1 MSSVRMLLCFAIV
14 ALSTSIGL
22 GQSQASSNAVGY
34 LTAVSDQC
42 QQTIDVYDDAD
53 SACNH
58 FAARGEIHSA
68 NSSPTPPMDEI
79 SASVDCFGI
88 TCITAHFK
96 ATGNNWGGW
105 YFMNGVL
112 GSTDRQPIPNWG
124 TLANA
129 GYDLSGATSLQFWA
143 RGQTGKE
150 VIEFFAFGVGR
161 DADSGNPTAP
171 YPDSAHKV
179 SAGLKTL
186 STSWTQYTIPL
197 TGLDLQ
203 YVLGGFGWVAAA
215 ANQANTQQSITF
227 YLDNIQFVKAR
238 PADPR
243 FMVSYETIKSGNAF
257 DAVERNASFVYDN
270 AVALIALI
278 GAGDLD
284 RARAIADAM
293 LYAQA
298 NDRFFTDGRVRNAY
312 QGGDLILPPG
322 WLPNNKAGTVRM
334 PGWYDA
340 GRTQWFEDESQV
352 STNTGNVAWT
362 MLALLDFYETTHEQK
377 YLTAVDKLGSW
388 VINNTW
394 DKRGKGGFTGGFD
407 GWENGAVAGSSGV
420 CASGE
425 FLHGQC
431 KRLYKSSE
439 HNIDLYSCFSRL
451 YLIESS
457 PRWLQ
462 AAQHAKAF
470 FLTMWDKDEGKFW
483 TGTEEDGVTTST
495 GVIPVDI
502 QAWSIEALGGEAGP
516 YLRALNYVETH
527 HKTSLGYGF
536 KQDGGNTQCGDKT
549 WFEGT
554 AQVAEAYL
562 LSGNSAKWK
571 SILYDIHHAQFKTG
585 AVPATDGSCLNTGF
599 NLDDNQPWLY
609 YHRAHVGAT
618 AWLSLAES
626 GINPFRSDLYSPQP
640 PAFTPQ
646 PGIFPKA
653 QMIAMTAPVG
663 NIYYTLDGTT
673 PNTSSALYTAP
684 IPVSVSL
691 TIKAIAITAQGAK
704 SPVVSA
710 LYVIEPP
717 AATPLFSIGGG
728 EYATP
733 LKLIITDSTP
743 GAILY
748 YTTDGTTP
756 TVNSMQYSGPLMI
769 SSTETVRAI
778 AKSAHT
784 MQSAIAS
791 ATYTINTTPG
801 NHLIFTAG
809 PAAYIEQGGSAGNIV
824 VSVVDGSGQI
834 IASSADMITL
844 RGRGPANS
852 SVSCVKTAS
861 AGVVSFGRTCSPVLS
876 ATGTYTYAA
885 TSGGPAGAA
894 ATSLVLPN
902 AYHFPATAVGASSN
916 ILTAT
921 LAFGSQTALGSI
933 KVVTQGT
940 EGLDF
945 KQAATNAG
953 SCRVGKTYSI
963 GQSCTV
969 NIVFS
974 PTGAGVRLGAVMLS
988 DSSATPNLLVS
999 AFLSGTGEAALM
1011 RFSATQTVV
1020 GSGVSLAD
1028 GVAVDAAGNVY
1039 IVDNYTPISHVI
1051 KVAAGGGPQT
1061 IVGTGLIRP
1070 TDVAVDGAGN
1080 VYIAQDGTL
1089 IKVAAGGGT
1098 ETSIGTEV
1106 ESSSGVAV
1114 DGKGNV
1120 YIADYP
1126 NNRVVKVPSDG
1137 EAHTVLGSGL
1147 IWPTGVAVDTTGN
1160 VYIADWGNGRIV
1172 KIAANSG
1179 IQTTLYDGG
1188 FLASSPYRVAVDGA
1202 GNVYFT
1208 DTLTHRVL
1216 QILADGEVEPTLFT
1230 GVPSPAGITLDGS
1243 GNMYVTDGTPESST
1257 PVVKLVQAQVP
1268 TTVNLGNATVGG
1280 TSAKASL
1287 SFTNIGNVALTLNV
1301 AATPAQ
1307 YSESNTCGNSVT
1319 INSSCTLNLS
1329 FAPTTGTHSP
1339 GMTVPGTL
1347 VLTDNSLS
1355 PAQSIG
1361 LTAQAIEVSAS
1372 TPGFSPKSGTYTGM
1386 QSVTITDS
1394 TAGATIYY
1402 TTDGT
1407 TPTTSSTVYSQPI
1420 IVQTSETLK
1429 AMAVAP
1435 GYLSSRVASAS
1446 YNIVGT
1452 QPSVTL
1458 NAPAA
1463 GATQISGHAYNV
1475 DPNTTKVVIYALTN
1489 EFYVQPLIDAPYTN
1503 INSDGSWSSSTNGWD
1518 SLVVILVNP
1527 STYTPAP
1534 TKITNP
1540 AFDPGVLAWTEYPS
1554 TPASVSF
1561 GGRNW
1566 GIKVTGNVAGH
1577 QFDPGP
1583 NYWSN
1588 DPSVVHVADDGL
1600 HLKNTEISGRWQSGE
1615 VYLLQSLGY
1624 GTYTVQVSS
1633 YLDQLDL
1640 NTVAAPLFIY
1650 AAPGQELDNEYSG
1663 SGGLIPGPNSA
1674 QFVVQP
1680 YTTPGNLV
1688 RYVQP
1693 HTAQFTSQMEWRAD
1707 HVTFTTWNGWST
1719 TPSAGDVISQWTY
1732 TGGNIPSPGQERV
1745 HINLWLNNG
1754 SAPVKGTGDE
1764 MIIRSFA
1771 FQP

>member
-1 MSSVRMLLCFAIV
+1 MLVNAQ
-14 ALSTSIGL
+14 TSQL
-22 GQSQASSNAVGY
+22 TPATHYLQQASDRY
-34 LTAVSDQC
+34 
-42 QQTIDVYDDAD
+42 QQTIDVYTDAD
-53 SACNH
+53 AAGNH
-58 FAARGEIHSA
+58 FAARGEIHST
-68 NSSPTPPMDEI
+68 NSVPTPTMDEI
-79 SASVDCFGI
+79 SSLAQCFGI

-124 TLANA
+124 TLANV

-143 RGQTGKE
+143 KGQTGKE
-150 VIEFFAFGVGR
+150 VVEFFAFGVGR
-161 DADSGNPTAP
+161 DADSGAPIAP

-203 YVLGGFGWVAAA
+203 YVLGGFGWVASA

-238 PADPR
+238 PLDPR
-243 FMVSYETIKSGNAF
+243 FLVSYETIKSGNAF
-257 DAVERNASFVYDN
+257 DAVERNAGFVYDN

-284 RARAIADAM
+284 RARTIADSI

-298 NDRFFTDGRVRNAY
+298 NDRFFADGRVRNAY
-312 QGGDLILPPG
+312 QGGDLVLPPG
-322 WLPNNKAGTVRM
+322 WLPNNKVGTVRM

-352 STNTGNVAWT
+352 STNTGNVAWA

-377 YLTAVDKLGSW
+377 YLTAVDKLGNW

-394 DKRGKGGFTGGFD
+394 DNRGKGGFAGGFD

-431 KRLYKSSE
+431 RRLYKSSE

-462 AAQHAKAF
+462 AAQHAKTF
-470 FLTMWDKDEGKFW
+470 FLSMWDKDEGKFW
-483 TGTEEDGVTTST
+483 TGTGEDGVTTST
-495 GVIPVDI
+495 DVIPVDI

-516 YLRALNYVETH
+516 YLRALNYAETH
-527 HKTSLGYGF
+527 HKTTLGYGF

-571 SILYDIHHAQFKTG
+571 SILYDIHFAQFKTG

-640 PAFTPQ
+640 PAFTPP
-646 PGIFPKA
+646 PGVFAKA
-653 QMIAMTAPVG
+653 QMIAITAPAG

-673 PNTSSALYTAP
+673 PNASSVLYTAP

-704 SPVVSA
+704 SPVVLA
-710 LYVIEPP
+710 PYVIEPP
-717 AATPLFSIGGG
+717 AAMPLFSIGGG
-728 EYATP
+728 KYATP
-733 LKLIITDSTP
+733 QKLTITDSTP

-756 TVNSMQYSGPLMI
+756 TTSSMQYSGSLMI
-769 SSTETVRAI
+769 SSSETIRAI
-778 AKSAHT
+778 AKSIHT
-784 MQSAIAS
+784 MQSAVVS
-791 ATYTINTTPG
+791 AAYTISSTPG
-801 NHLIFTAG
+801 NHLVFAAG
-809 PAAYIEQGGSAGNIV
+809 PSEYVEQGGNAGDIV
-824 VSVVDGSGQI
+824 VSVVDSSGQI
-834 IASSADMITL
+834 VTSSADMVRL
-844 RGRGPANS
+844 RGAGPANS
-852 SVSCVKTAS
+852 GVSCTKSAS
-861 AGVVSFGRTCSPVLS
+861 AGVASFGRSCSPVLS

-885 TSGGPAGAA
+885 TSSSPAGTT
-894 ATSLVLPN
+894 ATSFVLSN
-902 AYHFPATAVGASSN
+902 AYHFPATVVGASSN
-916 ILTAT
+916 VLSTT
-921 LAFGSQTALGSI
+921 LAFSSQATLGSI
-933 KVVTQGT
+933 RVVTQGSA
-940 EGLDF
+940 GLDF
-945 KQAATNAG
+945 QQATANPG
-953 SCRVGKTYSI
+953 SCRVGKTYNI
-963 GQSCTV
+963 GQICSV
-969 NIVFS
+969 NVVFA
-974 PTGAGVRLGAVMLS
+974 PKGAGVRMGAVTLFDNAS
-988 DSSATPNLLVS
+988 KPNLLVS
-999 AFLSGTGEAALM
+999 AFLSGTGNAGLL
-1011 RFSATQTVV
+1011 RFSSIQ
-1020 GSGVSLAD
+1020 SS
-1028 GVAVDAAGNVY
+1028 
-1039 IVDNYTPISHVI
+1039 
-1051 KVAAGGGPQT
+1051 
-1061 IVGTGLIRP
+1061 VGTGLVRPWAVAANAAGDVYVADYDNGSVVEVPSDGSDQKMVVSGLNAPTGVAIDGAGNLYIADPGNNRVVKVLANGIKTTIGSGFSSPYGIAVGETGNLYVADTNNNRVVEIRADGGSP
-1070 TDVAVDGAGN
+1070 MAIGTGLSVPYGVAVDGAGN
-1080 VYIAQDGTL
+1080 VYITNASYQD
-1089 IKVAAGGGT
+1089 
-1098 ETSIGTEV
+1098 E
-1106 ESSSGVAV
+1106 
-1114 DGKGNV
+1114 
-1120 YIADYP
+1120 
-1126 NNRVVKVPSDG
+1126 RVVKVS
-1137 EAHTVLGSGL
+1137 
-1147 IWPTGVAVDTTGN
+1147 
-1160 VYIADWGNGRIV
+1160 
-1172 KIAANSG
+1172 ANG
-1179 IQTTLYDGG
+1179 IQTTIATG
-1188 FLASSPYRVAVDGA
+1188 LADPKGVAVDGA
-1202 GNVYFT
+1202 GNVFIANYGNSN
-1208 DTLTHRVL
+1208 
-1216 QILADGEVEPTLFT
+1216 IVEI
-1230 GVPSPAGITLDGS
+1230 PAGNGAQVTMDIAVGAPSGIAVDGV
-1243 GNMYVTDGTPESST
+1243 GDIYVADFGENR
-1257 PVVKLVQAQVP
+1257 VVKVNQVQLP

-1287 SFTNIGNVALTLNV
+1287 SFTNIGNVALTLNA

-1307 YSESNTCGNSVT
+1307 YSESNTCGNSVA
-1319 INSSCTLNLS
+1319 INSSCTLNLNFS
-1329 FAPTTGTHSP
+1329 PTTGTQLP
-1339 GMTVPGTL
+1339 GTTVPGTL
-1347 VLTDNSLS
+1347 VLTDNSLN
-1355 PAQSIG
+1355 PKQTIAM
-1361 LTAQAIEVSAS
+1361 TAQAIEVPAAI
-1372 TPGFSPKSGTYTGM
+1372 PVFNPNGGTYTGM
-1386 QSVTITDS
+1386 QSVTIIDS
-1394 TAGATIYY
+1394 TAGAKIYY

-1407 TPTTSSTVYSQPI
+1407 TPTTSSAVYSQPI
-1420 IVQTSETLK
+1420 MVQTTETLK

-1435 GYLSSRVASAS
+1435 GYLNSLVASAA

-1452 QPSVTL
+1452 QPSITL
-1458 NAPAA
+1458 NVPAA
-1463 GATQISGHAYNV
+1463 EATQISGHAYNV

-1503 INSDGSWSSSTNGWD
+1503 INPDGSWSSSTNGWD
-1518 SLVVILVNP
+1518 SLVVLLVNP
-1527 STYTPAP
+1527 ATYTPAP

-1540 AFDPGVLAWTEYPS
+1540 ALDPGVLAWTEYPS
-1554 TPASVSF
+1554 TPVSVSF
-1561 GGRNW
+1561 SGRTW

-1583 NYWSN
+1583 NYWSS

-1600 HLKNTEISGRWQSGE
+1600 HLKNTEITGRWQSGE

-1624 GTYTVQVSS
+1624 GTYTVQVNS
-1633 YLDQLDL
+1633 YLDQLDQ

-1663 SGGLIPGPNSA
+1663 SGGLIPEPNSA

-1680 YTTPGNLV
+1680 YTISGNLV

-1719 TPSAGDVISQWTY
+1719 APSAGDVISQWTY

-1745 HINLWLNNG
+1745 HINLWLNGG

-1764 MIIRSFA
+1764 MIIHSFS